1 MSYLFYILI
10 FIFGAA
16 VGSFLNV
23 VIDRCQTG
31 ESIIRGRSYC
41 PKCRA
46 ILRWYDLI
54 PLFSF
59 LILRGRCRYCQ
70 RKISWQYPLV
80 EIATGILFLLAFFF
94 LFPEPVEG
102 SGLLA
107 FDFAALRSGNIFL
120 VINFLYLFFIL
131 SCLIVI
137 FVSDLKHYII
147 PDKIIYWAGGV
158 TLIYQVVRAFD
169 FGLTSFGL
177 RSGNKIAPLLFFE
190 LAPTPNLV
198 WGLVEGF
205 RGLLPY
211 LLSAS
216 GAFIFFFSIVAITKG
231 KGMGLGDVKLTFLM
245 GLVLG
250 WPDILLALFLA
261 FLSGALVG
269 LSLIAVGSKTL
280 KSQIPFGPFLSAGTI
295 FTLLF
300 GSQIIDYIMYYIL

>member
-1 MSYLFYILI
+1 MIHNTLY
-10 FIFGAA
+10 FIFGLA

-23 VIDRCQTG
+23 VIYRLETG
-31 ESIIRGRSYC
+31 ESILFQGLAEDRPRHLPRSVLGNLGKLSRSYC
-41 PKCRA
+41 PKCRTT
-46 ILRWYDLI
+46 LRWYDLI
-54 PLFSF
+54 PVFSF
-59 LILRGRCRYCQ
+59 LVLKGRCRYCHK
-70 RKISWQYPLV
+70 KISWQYPIV
-80 EIATGILFLLAFFF
+80 EITTGLLFLLIFNPVFNTGQF
-94 LFPEPVEG
+94 SIFNLIYLLF
-102 SGLLA
+102 
-107 FDFAALRSGNIFL
+107 IT
-120 VINFLYLFFIL
+120 

-137 FVSDLKHYII
+137 FVYDLKHYII
-147 PDKIIYWAGGV
+147 PDKIVYWAGGV

-177 RSGNKIAPLLFFE
+177 RSGNKIAPLLFPE
-190 LAPTPNLV
+190 
-198 WGLVEGF
+198 LVEGF

-231 KGMGLGDVKLTFLM
+231 KGMGLGDVKLAALM

-250 WPDILLALFLA
+250 WPQILLALFLA

-295 FTLLF
+295 FTILF
-300 GSQIIDYIMYYIL
+300 GSRIIEHITQNM